1 MPLIDKFYVTNECDA
16 ISVSLDKTN
25 GDGIIS
31 LHRIPNDILMMNRL
45 DRFFVKNFGT
55 VTEAF

>member
-1 MPLIDKFYVTNECDA
+1 MPLIDKFYVTNKCDA

-31 LHRIPNDILMMNRL
+31 LNRIPNDILMMNRL

-55 VTEAF
+55 VMEAF